1 MLRKTVADNQKDWH
15 ERLPE
20 ALWSYKTSVR
30 LSMGVTP
37 FLLVYGSEAVLPIEI
52 ELPAVRLAAA
62 AQLDPFHGDYA
73 LERIAALERL
83 DEYRRDTSKRL
94 QRYQA
99 KMTHYYNKHIAP
111 RSFAPGTLV
120 LCNTREVRADLP
132 RSKFAPSWEAPY
144 VIHENVGNGCYD
156 LINVDGEDVFRVN
169 AKYLKI

>member
-1 MLRKTVADNQKDWH
+1 M
-15 ERLPE
+15 
-20 ALWSYKTSVR
+20 
-30 LSMGVTP
+30 
-37 FLLVYGSEAVLPIEI
+37 F
-52 ELPAVRLAAA
+52 A

-99 KMTHYYNKHIAP
+99 KMAHYYNKHISP

-132 RSKFAPSWEAPY
+132 RPKFAPSWEGPY
-144 VIHENVGNGCYD
+144 VIYEDVGNGCYD
-156 LINVDGEDVFRVN
+156 LQTIDGEYASRVN
-169 AKYLKI
+169 AKFQKLWHDHNGGGHPLH